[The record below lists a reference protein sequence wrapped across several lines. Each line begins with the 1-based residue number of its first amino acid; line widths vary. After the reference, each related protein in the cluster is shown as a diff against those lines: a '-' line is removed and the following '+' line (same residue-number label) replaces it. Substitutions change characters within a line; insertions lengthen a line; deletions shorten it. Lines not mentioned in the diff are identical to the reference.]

1 MGTKPKGKMP
11 VIERAKQFMP
21 FAAVRGLQLALR
33 RKEQELVQVPPKIM
47 AEEAAAELDAK
58 LRQLYKGRPVLITYF
73 FAGNYQK
80 VSGKV
85 LRLDNAHCQ
94 LLLQGKDERW
104 QINFSDIIDLVLV

>member
-73 FAGNYQK
+73 FAKKKKK

-85 LRLDNAHCQ
+85 LRLDNVHCQ